1 MPNNTCEDENELCI
15 IMASQDVE
23 ILKTGQSNERGKN
36 MKKEMKRKAMALTLT
51 SALAAMAIVPI
62 AVQTN
67 AMAADD
73 VTIDWF
79 SDVSGWGPANWNGA
93 ETSPLMDSI
102 KENFG
107 VNFEIEQ
114 PATDADTKLALMIAT
129 DDLPDLISITDNE
142 TITQLIESGYVWTID
157 EFMEE
162 YDPDSHLLSDFPED
176 VKEAIIN
183 SYGDFWFFPSHIDS
197 VDHRETYPLCSETYV
212 NNVVYGQNSSI
223 MFNTKIMEDLGLT
236 QEDVQTQEAFMAT
249 LEKVAN
255 SGYTVDGE
263 PIIVATMNANLWLN
277 SLDGV
282 MSDSFGVVPVDA
294 EGNYR
299 MRELNPG
306 YKEVLKFT
314 NDMVRNG
321 YMDLNLLTLDEN
333 ALVTYIESGRV
344 FCWFGNPAQADLS
357 KSNMTS
363 YGPILSDTGSVP
375 TVGINSLAGTGW
387 IKTFVSKNCEN
398 PEALAKAL
406 SFATSEEGLWLN
418 YYGVEGEDYTVQE
431 NGTMVRTEE
440 GLARYKD
447 VYAQNIWLWPFNDTD
462 FFWATTPGPEE
473 QADGENG
480 SDLAYSIACSALGR
494 WDTTYIYNSGLLTTV
509 NANPLEASSDLG
521 IKYTQ
526 IKNYLESQKAKII
539 SATSDEEFE
548 KEYQNMID
556 TLNEYDAEAVDSALN
571 EYLQTACEQYD
582 QSIENPNAE
591 VYGE

>member
-1 MPNNTCEDENELCI
+1 
-15 IMASQDVE
+15 
-23 ILKTGQSNERGKN
+23 
-36 MKKEMKRKAMALTLT
+36 
-51 SALAAMAIVPI
+51 
-62 AVQTN
+62 
-67 AMAADD
+67 
-73 VTIDWF
+73 
-79 SDVSGWGPANWNGA
+79 
-93 ETSPLMDSI
+93 
-102 KENFG
+102 
-107 VNFEIEQ
+107 
-114 PATDADTKLALMIAT
+114 
-129 DDLPDLISITDNE
+129 
-142 TITQLIESGYVWTID
+142 
-157 EFMEE
+157 
-162 YDPDSHLLSDFPED
+162 
-176 VKEAIIN
+176 
-183 SYGDFWFFPSHIDS
+183 
-197 VDHRETYPLCSETYV
+197 
-212 NNVVYGQNSSI
+212 

-440 GLARYKD
+440 GLARYND

-473 QADGENG
+473 QSDGANG

-556 TLNEYDAEAVDSALN
+556 TLNEYDVEAVDSALN

>member
-1 MPNNTCEDENELCI
+1 
-15 IMASQDVE
+15 
-23 ILKTGQSNERGKN
+23 
-36 MKKEMKRKAMALTLT
+36 
-51 SALAAMAIVPI
+51 
-62 AVQTN
+62 
-67 AMAADD
+67 
-73 VTIDWF
+73 
-79 SDVSGWGPANWNGA
+79 
-93 ETSPLMDSI
+93 
-102 KENFG
+102 
-107 VNFEIEQ
+107 
-114 PATDADTKLALMIAT
+114 
-129 DDLPDLISITDNE
+129 
-142 TITQLIESGYVWTID
+142 
-157 EFMEE
+157 
-162 YDPDSHLLSDFPED
+162 
-176 VKEAIIN
+176 
-183 SYGDFWFFPSHIDS
+183 
-197 VDHRETYPLCSETYV
+197 
-212 NNVVYGQNSSI
+212 
-223 MFNTKIMEDLGLT
+223 MEDLGLT

-440 GLARYKD
+440 GLARYND

-473 QADGENG
+473 QSDGANG

-509 NANPLEASSDLG
+509 NANPLEAS
-521 IKYTQ
+521 K
-526 IKNYLESQKAKII
+526 
-539 SATSDEEFE
+539 
-548 KEYQNMID
+548 
-556 TLNEYDAEAVDSALN
+556 
-571 EYLQTACEQYD
+571 
-582 QSIENPNAE
+582 
-591 VYGE
+591 

>member
-1 MPNNTCEDENELCI
+1 
-15 IMASQDVE
+15 
-23 ILKTGQSNERGKN
+23 
-36 MKKEMKRKAMALTLT
+36 MKKEMKRKAMSLTLT
-51 SALAAMAIVPI
+51 SALAAIAMVPT
-62 AVQTN
+62 AVQTT
-67 AMAADD
+67 AQAAED

-107 VNFEIEQ
+107 VSFEIEQ

-157 EFMEE
+157 EFMQQ
-162 YDPDSHLLSDFPED
+162 YDPDSHLLTDFPED
-176 VKEAIIN
+176 VKEAITN
-183 SYGDFWFFPSHIDS
+183 SYGDFWFFPSHMES
-197 VDHRETYPLCSETYV
+197 VEHRETYPLCSETYV

-223 MFNTKIMEDLGLT
+223 MFNEKIMEDLGLT

-255 SGYTVDGE
+255 SGYTVDG
-263 PIIVATMNANLWLN
+263 
-277 SLDGV
+277 V
-282 MSDSFGVVPVDA
+282 MSDSFGVVPVDD

-299 MRELNPG
+299 LRELNPG

-314 NDMVRNG
+314 NEMVRNG

-344 FCWFGNPAQADLS
+344 FCWFGNPAQADLG

-363 YGPILSDTGSVP
+363 YGPILSDTGAVP

-431 NGTMVRTEE
+431 DGTMVRTEE
-440 GLARYKD
+440 GQERYND

-462 FFWATTPGPEE
+462 FFWATTPGPEA
-473 QADGENG
+473 QSDGANG

-556 TLNEYDAEAVDSALN
+556 TLKEYDVEAVDAALN
-571 EYLQTACEQYD
+571 EYLQTAYKQYD
-582 QSIENPNAE
+582 QSIENPNAQ
-591 VYGE
+591 VYSE

>member
-1 MPNNTCEDENELCI
+1 MPNNTCEYENELCI

-67 AMAADD
+67 AMATDD

-79 SDVSGWGPANWNGA
+79 SDVSRWGPANWNGA

-176 VKEAIIN
+176 VKEAVIN

-473 QADGENG
+473 QADGANG

>member
-79 SDVSGWGPANWNGA
+79 SDVSGWGPANWNVA

-176 VKEAIIN
+176 VKEAVIN